1 MKTQTATE
9 EKGLTELQI
18 KALAH
23 YDRMIAWVKTRPENE
38 SPNDEDMIAGI
49 DENWYGEDC
58 PFCRTYFNDETDE
71 AHPRSLCPL
80 SYRYQCCGGLW
91 VKMDNAETWGEWI
104 AAAEKVKEY
113 IIEHGG
119 GEK

>member
-18 KALAH
+18 EATAH
-23 YDRMIAWVKTRPENE
+23 YGRMIAWAKTRPENE
-38 SPNDEDMIAGI
+38 FPNDDDMIAGI
-49 DENWYGEDC
+49 GEEWHSKDC
-58 PFCRTYFNDETDE
+58 SFCQKYFNTYMNDRCT
-71 AHPRSLCPL
+71 LCPL
-80 SYRYQCCGGLW
+80 NDGAVCCGGLW
-91 VKMDNAETWGEWI
+91 SKMNSAVTWGEWI

-119 GEK
+119 VEK

>member
-18 KALAH
+18 EALAH
-23 YDRMIAWVKTRPENE
+23 YDRMIAWARTQPFFAI
-38 SPNDEDMIAGI
+38 PDDETMLAGI
-49 DENWYGEDC
+49 GEDWHSKDC
-58 PFCRTYFNDETDE
+58 SFCQKYFNAYMNDRCT
-71 AHPRSLCPL
+71 LCPL
-80 SYRYQCCGGLW
+80 NDGVVCCGGRWLI
-91 VKMDNAETWGEWI
+91 MNSAETWGEWI

-119 GEK
+119 EEK